1 MAAAFKAALAE
12 SADRGGMAA
21 TVMSADGT
29 WAGTAGQAD
38 GVRDLRIE
46 DQFNIGSVNKSLVA
60 AQVMQLVEA
69 GELDLDASAAD
80 HLPAHLDFDTNGA
93 TIRQLL
99 SHRSGIPDY
108 WSPAF
113 EKDLTMNPRRVWT
126 TEELLQSIPDA
137 RGPVEDAFVYSS
149 TNYVLLGLV
158 IEHVRGRPLVEVL
171 RDGVL
176 DVPGTERLISQPE
189 ERPTAPM
196 AMPSASPPLLCKR
209 RRLPPIHRQRDLQ
222 RPGGR
227 HRLGRSLPRSL
238 CDFCAVSRHLPTR

>member
-1 MAAAFKAALAE
+1 MT
-12 SADRGGMAA
+12 S
-21 TVMSADGT
+21 TPQPPITS
-29 WAGTAGQAD
+29 
-38 GVRDLRIE
+38 
-46 DQFNIGSVNKSLVA
+46 
-60 AQVMQLVEA
+60 QLT
-69 GELDLDASAAD
+69 STS
-80 HLPAHLDFDTNGA
+80 TNGA

-113 EKDLTMNPRRVWT
+113 EENLTMNPRRVWT

-189 ERPTAPM
+189 QGPTAPM
-196 AMPSASPPLLCKR
+196 AMPFGESTAALQKGGGYLHPP
-209 RRLPPIHRQRDLQ
+209 P
-222 RPGGR
+222 
-227 HRLGRSLPRSL
+227 
-238 CDFCAVSRHLPTR
+238 A